1 MAILSLAR
9 QDILIAAL
17 QYSRVLVLC
26 LLSLITG
33 CRQQKSG
40 LSADQTG
47 IPSSQLPFDRTPDG
61 AGVPA
66 TAELT
71 HPTVPAG
78 TAIVIRL
85 QSPISS
91 VSAHSGDFFQAVL
104 DQPILFDNHIV
115 LPSGIVVRGRVL
127 VAKPGEPN
135 DPGYVRLTLTSI
147 LVDNKTLD
155 VHTSSLFAKASIR
168 PLDETGANHP
178 SHATLTDVAASS
190 VNHSNHA
197 QGDVKFSTVRRL
209 TFRLVRPLSLP
220 S

>member
-1 MAILSLAR
+1 LAILIWAR

-17 QYSRVLVLC
+17 QNSRVLVLC
-26 LLSLITG
+26 LLALITG
-33 CRQQKSG
+33 CTQQKSG
-40 LSADQTG
+40 LSSNQSGSTG
-47 IPSSQLPFDRTPDG
+47 SQLPFDRTPDG
-61 AGVPA
+61 TGFPA

-104 DQPILFDNHIV
+104 DQPILLDNHAV

-127 VAKPGEPN
+127 VAKPGEPQ
-135 DPGYVRLTLTSI
+135 DPGYVRLTLSSL

-155 VHTSSLFAKASIR
+155 VHTSSLFAKASLH

-178 SHATLTDVAASS
+178 SHLALTDVAASS